1 MHRIPQ
7 LALPPAF
14 LLWRYRPLWLPAP
27 RVPVDETVAAVKVAI
42 GAVAVVVVEQLQFGN
57 DVGPDGH
64 EGLEVREDER
74 GQEEEVGE
82 SEAGE
87 FFAGGRAD
95 VFEVAEPF
103 GEEPGGG
110 RVGGGGGWRGGE
122 GVGED
127 GGVGE
132 GEAGEDA

>member
-14 LLWRYRPLWLPAP
+14 LLRRYRPLWLPAP
-27 RVPVDETVAAVKVAI
+27 HVPIDETVAAVEDAI
-42 GAVAVVVVEQLQFGN
+42 GPVVVVLQLQFGN

-74 GQEEEVGE
+74 GQEEKVGE
-82 SEAGE
+82 SETGE

-110 RVGGGGGWRGGE
+110 VGGGCGGGE

-132 GEAGEDA
+132 GEAREEA